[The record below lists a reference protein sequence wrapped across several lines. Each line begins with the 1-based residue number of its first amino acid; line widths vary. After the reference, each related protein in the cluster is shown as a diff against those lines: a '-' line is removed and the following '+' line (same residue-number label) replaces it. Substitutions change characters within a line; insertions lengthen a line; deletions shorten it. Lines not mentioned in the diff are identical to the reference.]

1 MYITPIEVF
10 SSVIFVNC
18 FLLSI
23 AWATTWM
30 RSPRKTC
37 KSRTQLRSCDRY
49 VTLFFDV
56 ICFCVLCSMALRA
69 VSRPGSVVGESG
81 RQSRRSRK
89 KSDVSRASSRSRKTD
104 VEAESPAATS
114 QDLDDDLDDGEEV
127 VYRVT
132 TSPSS
137 STFMFQHFSFLYV

>member
-1 MYITPIEVF
+1 
-10 SSVIFVNC
+10 
-18 FLLSI
+18 
-23 AWATTWM
+23 
-30 RSPRKTC
+30 
-37 KSRTQLRSCDRY
+37 
-49 VTLFFDV
+49 
-56 ICFCVLCSMALRA
+56 MALRA

-137 STFMFQHFSFLYV
+137 STFMFQHCSFLYV